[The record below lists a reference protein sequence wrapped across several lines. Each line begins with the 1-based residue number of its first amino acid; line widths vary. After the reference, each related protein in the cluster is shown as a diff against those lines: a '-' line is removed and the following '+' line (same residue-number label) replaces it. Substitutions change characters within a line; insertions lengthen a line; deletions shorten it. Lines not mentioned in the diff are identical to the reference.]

1 MGNDRDDPNKLAN
14 VADKAIRWAENNPES
29 ANRLID
35 VASQLAPSQT
45 KQGGAQ
51 NHYPNQNSPYPPQA
65 EEPQAKK
72 PLRRGIS
79 TQSMIMMGV
88 GALMLMLALGPIIF
102 PAMAGM
108 GVVGSTVMAVAGMG
122 IFAYG
127 LTKVIEDRDPPS
139 TGNSNR
145 IQPMPSQMV
154 NEGHTPDSQMV
165 KKGHTP
171 NSQTNL
177 QNVFEQVQSSGVLD
191 GVKPKEAISKEVDE
205 FRVKLMDKLALPENL
220 REMLK
225 SDTTEMESFKKG
237 FDSHLRESFFAN
249 MGEKQT
255 GKGDAGMGK
264 EFLTKV
270 NEDGS
275 QENKAFN
282 DFKDNMLALLRKD
295 QEHYQ
300 SSTPQAH
307 DELIAE
313 KSALTTAIN
322 QIDGLR
328 AGNKVSKESLD
339 NSGFINVSPEKKQ
352 EANNQ
357 RLQNLTQANTKISDA
372 NKKLFTSKTTKTTTT
387 SREVTSGGRGSWGI

>member
-1 MGNDRDDPNKLAN
+1 MSKETVDNKDPQDPTKTSYKPKQDDKEVDKEVNK
-14 VADKAIRWAENNPES
+14 S
-29 ANRLID
+29 
-35 VASQLAPSQT
+35 S
-45 KQGGAQ
+45 KQVQSKSGV
-51 NHYPNQNSPYPPQA
+51 QNSGP
-65 EEPQAKK
+65 KK
-72 PLRRGIS
+72 PSEKGIS
-79 TQSMIMMGV
+79 TQTKLMIGV

-139 TGNSNR
+139 TGYSNR
-145 IQPMPSQMV
+145 IQPLTNQAVNQNGKAMGMDQQQPSQSNNQGLGQDSSTNQTTKPEDLKKALHEV
-154 NEGHTPDSQMV
+154 QESGAGEGL
-165 KKGHTP
+165 KE
-171 NSQTNL
+171 N
-177 QNVFEQVQSSGVLD
+177 QV
-191 GVKPKEAISKEVDE
+191 IIKEVDAKRAE
-205 FRVKLMDKLALPENL
+205 LMDKLALPDNL
-220 REMLK
+220 KKMVNDNSTDLP
-225 SDTTEMESFKKG
+225 SFKSG
-237 FDSHLRESFFAN
+237 LDEHLKKSFFAN

-255 GKGDAGMGK
+255 GKGDAGMGR

-275 QENKAFN
+275 PENKAFN
-282 DFKDNMLALLRKD
+282 DFKGNMLALLRKD

-339 NSGFINVSPEKKQ
+339 NSGFITVSPEKKQ

-387 SREVTSGGRGSWGI
+387 SKEVTSGGRGS